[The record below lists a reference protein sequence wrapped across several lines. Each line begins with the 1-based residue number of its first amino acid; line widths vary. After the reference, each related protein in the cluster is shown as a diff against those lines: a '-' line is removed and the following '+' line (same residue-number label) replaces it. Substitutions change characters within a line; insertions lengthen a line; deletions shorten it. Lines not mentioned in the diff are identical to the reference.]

1 MNVRSLAALPL
12 ALLLA
17 AAAQAKTPPAKAAP
31 QKTPPGRLAGAHFSC
46 TTIGDALGGL
56 DVTAAGDSVTVKESA
71 MSGETSTSKADAGG
85 QVMALAQGKGATFIF
100 KSKKSNEFGGAVS
113 DASLLVIG
121 AKGEDGKRQGWM
133 ARGGTVFV
141 LVCK

>member
-1 MNVRSLAALPL
+1 MNVRTLAALPL

-17 AAAQAKTPPAKAAP
+17 TAAQATKPAP
-31 QKTPPGRLAGAHFSC
+31 QKSPPGRLAGAHFNC

-56 DVTAAGDSVTVKESA
+56 DVTAAGASVTVKESA

-85 QVMALAQGKGATFIF
+85 QVLGLAQGKAATFIF

-113 DASLLVIG
+113 DATLLVIG
-121 AKGEDGKRQGWM
+121 AKGEDGKRDGWM
-133 ARGGTVFV
+133 ARNGTVFV